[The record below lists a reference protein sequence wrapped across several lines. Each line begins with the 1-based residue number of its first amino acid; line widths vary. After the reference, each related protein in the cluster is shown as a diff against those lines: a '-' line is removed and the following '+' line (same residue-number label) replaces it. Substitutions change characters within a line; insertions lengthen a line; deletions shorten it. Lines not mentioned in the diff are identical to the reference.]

1 MASEKD
7 YAVQFVAREQAELRI
22 VERDST
28 PLAPDEIAGRSTVT
42 LISAGT
48 ESTGSYTAEGNF
60 PRGSGYAGV
69 FEVESIGAEVNDV
82 KAGDYVF
89 CMGNHQSYQ
98 RVKRD
103 AALLVPEGLAPETAV
118 FARLMNV
125 SLTTLTTTT
134 ARPPERVVITGLGI
148 VGNLAA
154 QNFTNAGYE
163 VFACEPIESRRKVA
177 IECGLKN
184 VLSAVPVDDP
194 NIAGTVGLVVDC
206 SGHEQAV
213 LDGCNVVRKKGEVV
227 LIATPW
233 RRYTEMYAHTILH
246 AIFHKYVVVRSGWEW
261 ELPNQPTEFR
271 TNSIYGNLAAGLRWL
286 AAGKM
291 SVAPL
296 ATKISPRDP
305 QTVYQNLLH
314 RRSERL
320 TYIFDWTDV

>member
-1 MASEKD
+1 MSSEKD
-7 YAVQFVAREQAELRI
+7 YAVQFVAQEQAELRA
-22 VERDST
+22 VERDTT
-28 PLAPDEIAGRSTVT
+28 PLASDEIAGSSIVT

-48 ESTGSYTAEGNF
+48 ESTGSYTSADGH
-60 PRGSGYAGV
+60 PRGTGYAAV
-69 FEVESIGAEVNDV
+69 FQAESVGTAVDDV
-82 KAGDYVF
+82 KTGDYIF
-89 CMGNHQSYQ
+89 CMGNHRSYQ

-103 AALLVPEGLAPETAV
+103 AAVPMPAGLAPETGV

-125 SLTTLTTTT
+125 SLTTLTTTA
-134 ARPPERVVITGLGI
+134 ARPPERVVVTGLGI
-148 VGNLAA
+148 IGNLAA

-177 IECGLKN
+177 VECGLKN
-184 VLSAVPVDDP
+184 VLPAVPVDNPD
-194 NIAGTVGLVVDC
+194 IAGTVGLVVDC

-246 AIFHKYVVVRSGWEW
+246 AIFHNYVVVRSGWEW

-271 TNSIYGNLAAGLRWL
+271 ANSIYGNLAAGVRWL
-286 AAGKM
+286 AEGRM

-296 ATKISPRDP
+296 AMKVSPRDP
-305 QTVYQNLLH
+305 QTVYQHLLH

-320 TYIFDWTDV
+320 TYIFDWTDL

>member
-1 MASEKD
+1 MSSEKD

-22 VERDST
+22 VERDAT
-28 PLAPDEIAGRSTVT
+28 PLAPDEIAGRSLVT

-48 ESTGSYTAEGNF
+48 ESTGSYTSEGGH

-69 FEVESIGAEVNDV
+69 FAVESVGEAVDDI
-82 KAGDYVF
+82 KAGDHVF
-89 CMGNHQSYQ
+89 CMGNHRSYQ

-103 AALLVPEGLAPETAV
+103 AALLLPEGLAPETGV

-134 ARPPERVVITGLGI
+134 ARPPERVVVTGLGI

-163 VFACEPIESRRKVA
+163 VFACEPIETRRKVA

-233 RRYTEMYAHTILH
+233 RRYTEMYAHSILH
-246 AIFHKYVVVRSGWEW
+246 AIFHKYAVVRSGWEW

-286 AAGKM
+286 AAGRM

-296 ATKISPRDP
+296 ATKVSPRDP

-320 TYIFDWTDV
+320 TYLFDWTDF

>member
-7 YAVQFVAREQAELRI
+7 YAVQFVAREQAELRV

-28 PLAPDEIAGRSTVT
+28 PLAPDEIAGRSIVT

-48 ESTGSYTAEGNF
+48 ESTGSYTADGNF

-69 FEVESIGAEVNDV
+69 FEVESVGEDV
-82 KAGDYVF
+82 DDIKVGDHVF
-89 CMGNHQSYQ
+89 CMGNHRSYQ
-98 RVKRD
+98 RIKRD
-103 AALLVPEGLAPETAV
+103 AGLLVPEGLAAETAV

-134 ARPPERVVITGLGI
+134 ARPPEKVVITGLGI

-163 VFACEPIESRRKVA
+163 VFACEPIESRRNVA

-184 VLSAVPVDDP
+184 VLSAVPVDNPD
-194 NIAGTVGLVVDC
+194 IAGMVGLVVDC

-227 LIATPW
+227 LLATPW

-271 TNSIYGNLAAGLRWL
+271 TNSIYGNLTAGLRWL
-286 AAGKM
+286 AEGRM

-296 ATKISPRDP
+296 AMKVSPRDP

-320 TYIFDWTDV
+320 TYIFDWTDF

>member
-7 YAVQFVAREQAELRI
+7 YAIQFVAREQAELRA
-22 VERDST
+22 VGRDST
-28 PLAPDEIAGRSTVT
+28 PLAPDEIAGRSLVT

-60 PRGSGYAGV
+60 PRGSGYAAV
-69 FEVESIGAEVNDV
+69 FEVESVGTEVDDI
-82 KAGDYVF
+82 KAGDCVF
-89 CMGNHQSYQ
+89 CMGNHQSHQ
-98 RVKRD
+98 RIKRD
-103 AALLVPEGLAPETAV
+103 AGLLVPEGLAPETAV

-134 ARPPERVVITGLGI
+134 ARPPETVVITGLGI

-163 VFACEPIESRRKVA
+163 VIACEPVETRRNVA

-184 VLSAVPVDDP
+184 VLSTVPVDDP
-194 NIAGTVGLVVDC
+194 DIVGTVGLVVDC

-227 LIATPW
+227 LLATPW
-233 RRYTEMYAHTILH
+233 RRYTEMYAHTVLH

-286 AAGKM
+286 AEGRM

-320 TYIFDWTDV
+320 TYIFDWTDL